1 MPGKYLLPQVCSR
14 GESAGDES
22 QRCVGSVRRE
32 EDVTRREKRKRMEK
46 KKWREKKRREK
57 TKRCEQSPRPWPV
70 PTFKGLV
77 DLIDEPLGANDVE
90 NGGVDGAAVVP
101 LLLVA
106 CGGFIDAQPQ
116 TGTTEGE
123 LVLALCLGR
132 PGVSSGSLPPI
143 ISHTTLEIS

>member
-1 MPGKYLLPQVCSR
+1 MLGKYHLPQVYSR
-14 GESAGDES
+14 GERAGDES

-32 EDVTRREKRKRMEK
+32 KDVTRREKRKRMEK

-77 DLIDEPLGANDVE
+77 DLIDEPLGASDVE
-90 NGGVDGAAVVP
+90 NGGVDGRAAVVP

-116 TGTTEGE
+116 TGRLRESWCWPYAWASRGFPQGP
-123 LVLALCLGR
+123 CR
-132 PGVSSGSLPPI
+132 P
-143 ISHTTLEIS
+143 